1 MTSKTMLNKSV
12 KSAYPCGLSD
22 HRENAFS
29 FSPLTMML
37 TVHFS
42 NMAFTILQY
51 VTSMPMKLS
60 LFAGDVILYIENPKD
75 PT

>member
-1 MTSKTMLNKSV
+1 MPNKSIE
-12 KSAYPCGLSD
+12 SAYPCGLPD
-22 HRENAFS
+22 HTENAFS

-37 TVHFS
+37 SVSFS
-42 NMAFTILQY
+42 YMAFTILQY
-51 VTSMPMKLS
+51 VTSIPIKLS